1 MTSDNVTT
9 KGGDAPAWAI
19 PAAFL
24 TCDGCSLSVVSSS
37 AEMVTVKHEPTCGSY
52 HGNRVTLTRGQR
64 DGAETLVLSVAG
76 PDAGEGK

>member
-9 KGGDAPAWAI
+9 KGGDAPVWAI

-24 TCDGCSLSVVSSS
+24 TCGGCSLSVVSSS

-52 HGNRVTLTRGQR
+52 HGNRVTLTRRQHN
-64 DGAETLVLSVAG
+64 GADALVLSLAG
-76 PDAGEGK
+76 QDAGEGK